1 MNQHMYVCINVCTV
15 CIFPAL
21 CMHMYVCM
29 YVCMY
34 ENSASDLGLLLAVYG
49 IFSVYGR
56 GVRLHLLLERLLL
69 GEIRRCMYER
79 SIEPTNR

>member
-1 MNQHMYVCINVCTV
+1 MYV
-15 CIFPAL
+15 L
-21 CMHMYVCM
+21 YVFFQIYV

-34 ENSASDLGLLLAVYG
+34 ESSASDLGLLLAVYG

-69 GEIRRCMYER
+69 GEIRRRMYER
-79 SIEPTNR
+79 SIEPTPFMETVDL